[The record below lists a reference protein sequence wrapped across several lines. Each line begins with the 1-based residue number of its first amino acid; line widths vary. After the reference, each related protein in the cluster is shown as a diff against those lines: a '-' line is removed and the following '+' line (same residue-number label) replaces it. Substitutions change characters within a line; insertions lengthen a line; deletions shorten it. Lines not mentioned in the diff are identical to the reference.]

1 MYMLD
6 YIYLEL
12 LDSGNDRTVHDL
24 YELECVLG
32 RVKVAGDH
40 AMTLACPRKG
50 NWGIKVLSNSP
61 KRS

>member
-12 LDSGNDRTVHDL
+12 LDSSNDRTVHDL

-32 RVKVAGDH
+32 HVKVAGDH

-50 NWGIKVLSNSP
+50 N
-61 KRS
+61 